1 MKEYA
6 FFVPESG
13 NRALNPEDSKA
24 WGTPALEWLAEAK
37 RQTGMLI
44 STEVASARHLADAID
59 AGIDAVWIGARTSAN
74 PFCCAG
80 NRRFPCSI
88 AAGTPARHAL
98 L

>member
-1 MKEYA
+1 MNEGIRI
-6 FFVPESG
+6 F
-13 NRALNPEDSKA
+13 RAGVWKPRTKPGGFEGM
-24 WGTPALEWLAEAK
+24 GTPALEWLAEAK

-74 PFCCAG
+74 PFAVQEIADFLVQLPAH
-80 NRRFPCSI
+80 RRDM
-88 AAGTPARHAL
+88 L